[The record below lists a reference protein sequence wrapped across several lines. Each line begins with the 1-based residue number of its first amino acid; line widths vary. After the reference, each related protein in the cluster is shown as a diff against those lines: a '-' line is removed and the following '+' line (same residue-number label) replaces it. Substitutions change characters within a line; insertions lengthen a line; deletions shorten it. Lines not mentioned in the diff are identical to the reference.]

1 VTGSNLNDPFE
12 LIIPA
17 WRGPRYNSTLD
28 YSMTLRKLAIGLAIA
43 AGSFACAF
51 FLSRTSFF
59 TTMEW
64 KIYDLEFRRLGNHP
78 ERASKDIV
86 LVKIDDLSVERMA
99 ENDFGRFPWP
109 RDTYAVLLDYLARA
123 RPKIVV
129 FDILLIEEDKSKVG
143 DRSGA
148 DADEEFAAAT
158 KKSGNV
164 IHSIDVNDSGARP
177 LASKTVVPAFH
188 LPPTIE
194 EHTTVQLPFPALAEG
209 SRALGHTFFILDADG
224 PVRRAVPFV
233 RHDGVFYPSL
243 AVAAAMLA
251 LNVSPQEV
259 SMDAAGLHLGSRVIP
274 LFDADQEYIE
284 KVHARHILIPYKG
297 SAYLNEQ
304 RTTTT
309 YRSYRFWDLFLS
321 ELELRDGKKPPE
333 VDPSIFRDKIV
344 FVGTTA
350 AGLHDI
356 FPTPYGDEGAM
367 PGIQI
372 HASVLDGILN
382 DSFIRRASARSSFI
396 LLSLTAL
403 AMGLTGVSLSM
414 WWTIPAALAIGGI
427 DAGWAGY
434 SFQRGVWQPFVPAGL
449 TVLIAEF
456 STVAYKYLIEDR
468 AKRQIQS
475 LFSRFVSPDVVKE
488 LIHDP
493 SKARLGGHR
502 REMSVLFS
510 DIRGF
515 TTLSEA
521 GSPEAVIDQLNE
533 YFSHMVE
540 LLFRHKGTLDK
551 FVGDMIMALFNAP
564 TNDPEHA
571 DHAVQMGLSMLR
583 ELENLNR
590 KWAGEGR
597 PRFDIGIGINTGD
610 MIAGMVGSED
620 TLSYTVIGDN
630 VNLGS
635 RLESLN
641 KEYKSHIIISEA
653 TYRKL
658 KGTYNVSPLGS
669 VKVKGKTHE
678 VAIYEVHPN

>member
-1 VTGSNLNDPFE
+1 M
-12 LIIPA
+12 
-17 WRGPRYNSTLD
+17 NS
-28 YSMTLRKLAIGLAIA
+28 RKLAIGLAIA
-43 AGSFACAF
+43 AGSFTAAF
-51 FLSRTSFF
+51 FLSRTGLF

-64 KIYDLEFRRLGNHP
+64 KIYDLEFRRFGNHP
-78 ERASKDIV
+78 ERASRDIV
-86 LVKIDDLSVERMA
+86 LVKIDELSVQRMA
-99 ENDFGRFPWP
+99 ENDLGRFPWP
-109 RDTYAVLLDYLARA
+109 RDTYAVLLDYLGRA
-123 RPKIVV
+123 NPKIVA
-129 FDILLIEEDKSKVG
+129 FDVLFIEEDKSKIG

-148 DADEEFAAAT
+148 EADAEFAAAT
-158 KKSGNV
+158 KKFGRV
-164 IHSIDVNDSGARP
+164 VHSINVNDSVAF
-177 LASKTVVPAFH
+177 TPAKPIGPNFH
-188 LPPTIE
+188 LPKTIE
-194 EHTTVQLPFPALAEG
+194 EHSSVQFPFPALAQN
-209 SRALGHTFFILDADG
+209 SLALGHTFFVLDADG

-233 RHDGVFYPSL
+233 RQGNDFYPSL
-243 AVAAAMLA
+243 AVATAMLA
-251 LNVSPQEV
+251 LNVPPSGV
-259 SMDAAGLHLGSRVIP
+259 SMDADGLHLGSHSIP
-274 LFDADQEYIE
+274 LLDVEQEYVE
-284 KVHARHILIPYKG
+284 KIRTRHILIPYKG
-297 SAYLNEQ
+297 SAYTDDQ

-321 ELELRDGKKPPE
+321 ELKLREGEKPD
-333 VDPSIFRDKIV
+333 VDPSVFRDKIV
-344 FVGTTA
+344 LVGTTA

-356 FPTPYGDEGAM
+356 FSTPYGDEGEM

-372 HASVLDGILN
+372 HASVVDGILN
-382 DSFIRRASARSSFI
+382 NTFIRRATVRSSFT
-396 LLSLTAL
+396 LQALTAL
-403 AMGLTGVSLSM
+403 AMGMLGVYLGM
-414 WWTIPAALAIGGI
+414 WWTIPAALAVGGVG
-427 DAGWAGY
+427 AGWAAL
-434 SFQRGVWQPFVPAGL
+434 SFQRGVWLPFVPAGL

-456 STVAYKYLIEDR
+456 STVAYKYFIEDR

-488 LIHDP
+488 LIKDP

-521 GSPEAVIDQLNE
+521 GKPEAIIDQLNE

-564 TNDPEHA
+564 TDDPDHA
-571 DHAVQMGLSMLR
+571 DHAVQMGLAMLR
-583 ELENLNR
+583 ELEKLNQ
-590 KWAGEGR
+590 KWKSEGK
-597 PRFDIGIGINTGD
+597 PGFDIGVGINTGD

-658 KGTYNVSPLGS
+658 KGSYNVSPLGA